1 MVTDGERTESDGSNE
16 SNKKRTGRS
25 KKEGNTNLEKGLGIC
40 QMCGNAEAKWID
52 SSKPLDKWKVCE
64 ECVKISSFNP
74 SEDKVAPIVIM
85 EEE

>member
-1 MVTDGERTESDGSNE
+1 
-16 SNKKRTGRS
+16 
-25 KKEGNTNLEKGLGIC
+25 
-40 QMCGNAEAKWID
+40 MCGNAEAKWID